1 MARIRTIKPEFFR
14 HEGLQDIEAANPGRH
29 VMLVFA
35 GLWGHC
41 DKHGRFEWKPRTL
54 KLDILPFLN
63 FDMAGTLEILRA
75 GGFVRKYRG
84 EDGRDYGEID
94 SFEKHQRISGK
105 EAQES
110 GKFPEP
116 VEYDDVNNGEATGKH
131 PESQERKG
139 REKEKEQEGK
149 GTESSVEQQA
159 ARPSVAQNARTVFAH
174 WQKVMGHP
182 RAVLDAKR
190 QRLIEARLKDGYTVE
205 DLCNAITGCSLS
217 PYHMGQNEQG
227 TRYDGI
233 DLICRDG
240 GKVDKF
246 LATYRNPPRATG
258 RQGLIEARNQ
268 SAVEEF
274 LSQPTKAQGD
284 IIDME
289 VGHG

>member
-14 HEGLQDIEAANPGRH
+14 HEGLQDAEAANPGQH
-29 VMLVFA
+29 IMLVFA

-41 DKHGRFEWKPRTL
+41 DKYGRFEWKPRTL
-54 KLDILPFLN
+54 KLDILPFLD
-63 FDMAGTLEILRA
+63 FDMSRTLEILQA

-84 EDGRDYGEID
+84 EDGRIYGEIE

-105 EAQES
+105 EAQED

-116 VEYDDVNNGEATGKH
+116 ASYEDQTTGEATGKH

-139 REKEKEQEGK
+139 KEKEEEGK
-149 GTESSVEQQA
+149 GMEVLVAQQA
-159 ARPSVAQNARTVFAH
+159 ARPAKAEAARAVFAH
-174 WQKVMGHP
+174 WQRVMGHS
-182 RAVLDAKR
+182 RAVLDTKR

-205 DLCNAITGCSLS
+205 DLCNAVTGCSLS

-246 LATYRNPPRATG
+246 LATFRSPPKAMG
-258 RQGLIEARNQ
+258 KQGLIEARSQ
-268 SAVEEF
+268 AAVAEF
-274 LSQPTKAQGD
+274 LSQPSQGD

-289 VGHG
+289 V